1 MVPGLAGSALAT
13 TTALGGTITADDGV
27 TWSEDAVAVVT
38 LVDMSAKPE
47 AGAILG
53 QQRIDDPGAAPIAYE
68 VLYDDARVDPK
79 GAYAA
84 YATIVDGDSVYAT
97 QLPVPVLTGGPDTG
111 VELAIAAV
119 PDYPASISGSVTP
132 PAGVSLSPTAVT
144 TEVLVK
150 EATGTPIGV
159 RTIVEPTS
167 GPIAYQIGYEPDLI
181 DPNETYVVKAA
192 IVDEGNVWGAPQGV
206 LAIDNGEA
214 VPAVDVT
221 VQAVDGIPVDGAST
235 RAVGTPVGTSVGTSD
250 TDRGTDGARARAD
263 AVARGEPDPRTQSQS
278 DAHA

>member
-1 MVPGLAGSALAT
+1 M
-13 TTALGGTITADDGV
+13 
-27 TWSEDAVAVVT
+27 
-38 LVDMSAKPE
+38 
-47 AGAILG
+47 
-53 QQRIDDPGAAPIAYE
+53 
-68 VLYDDARVDPK
+68 
-79 GAYAA
+79 
-84 YATIVDGDSVYAT
+84 
-97 QLPVPVLTGGPDTG
+97 
-111 VELAIAAV
+111 ELAIAAV

-150 EATGTPIGV
+150 ETTGTPIGV

-167 GPIAYQIGYEPDLI
+167 GPIAYEIGYEPDLI

-221 VQAVDGIPVDGAST
+221 V
-235 RAVGTPVGTSVGTSD
+235 
-250 TDRGTDGARARAD
+250 AR
-263 AVARGEPDPRTQSQS
+263 S
-278 DAHA
+278 